1 MEDEVVVIEQEDT
14 YELRG
19 FFEGIDS
26 VYYAYLATP
35 SNAVDFVKVDG
46 NGIPSNMRM
55 SLIFYSKLKRHSD
68 LF

>member
-1 MEDEVVVIEQEDT
+1 MEDEVVFEQEDT

-35 SNAVDFVKVDG
+35 SNTIDFVKLDI
-46 NGIPSNMRM
+46 NGIPSSMKL

>member
-1 MEDEVVVIEQEDT
+1 MEDEVVFEQEDT

-19 FFEGIDS
+19 FFRGIDS
-26 VYYAYLATP
+26 VYYTYLATP
-35 SNAVDFVKVDG
+35 SNTIDFVKLDG
-46 NGIPSNMRM
+46 NGIPSNTKM

>member
-1 MEDEVVVIEQEDT
+1 MEDEVVFEQEDT

-35 SNAVDFVKVDG
+35 SNVIDFVKLDIS
-46 NGIPSNMRM
+46 GIPSSMKL

>member
-1 MEDEVVVIEQEDT
+1 MEDEVVFEQEDT

-19 FFEGIDS
+19 FFRGIDS
-26 VYYAYLATP
+26 VYYTYLATP
-35 SNAVDFVKVDG
+35 SNTIDFVKVGD
-46 NGIPSNMRM
+46 NGIPFSMKL